1 MFPRR
6 FFARRFFAP
15 RYFPQS
21 AGGVVVVLV
30 GRIIRL
36 VGSYIATI
44 PMIGGYVTSITVT
57 GSVSEDG
64 N

>member
-30 GRIIRL
+30 GRIIRF
-36 VGSYIATI
+36 VGSYIAF
-44 PMIGGYVTSITVT
+44 ITMT
-57 GSVSEDG
+57 GSVGEDG